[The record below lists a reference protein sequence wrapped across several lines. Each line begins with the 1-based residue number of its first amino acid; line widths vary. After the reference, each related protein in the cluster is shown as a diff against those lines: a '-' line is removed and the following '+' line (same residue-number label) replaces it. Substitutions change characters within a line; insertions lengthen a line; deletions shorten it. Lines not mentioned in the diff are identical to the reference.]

1 MNTVV
6 TRLLQPT
13 WLVVG
18 LVLLSLLAALALL
31 IWTAGANDTEQLVGP
46 FRWEPLNFLA

>member
-18 LVLLSLLAALALL
+18 LVLLVLLAAVAVL
-31 IWTAGANDTEQLVGP
+31 IWAGGVNDTEELVGP
-46 FRWEPLNFLA
+46 FRWATGKHLA